1 MLCQEIMKKLEE
13 LSPLTYAENWDNV
26 GLLVGRADKEVTRIC
41 IVLDVTDEIVER
53 AITENTHMIIS
64 HHPLIFK
71 PVERVNSENM
81 TGRRLLSLI
90 QNDICVYAMHTNFDV
105 MGMADAAADE
115 IALKDRNVLNIIYE
129 DEISKEGCGR
139 YGKLPKAMSLEAC
152 AQLVKMVF
160 QIKSVR
166 VYGNLDQT
174 VETAA
179 IMPGSGGDMIK
190 DVLKLGLDVMITGDI
205 KHHEGLDAVGMGLA
219 IIDAGH
225 FELEKIF
232 IPYMKEFIERNMNG
246 IIVSTPRQTAPYQ
259 NI

>member
-1 MLCQEIMKKLEE
+1 MLCREIISKLEE
-13 LSPLTYAENWDNV
+13 LSPVTYAENWDNV
-26 GLLVGRADKEVTRIC
+26 GLLVGRAEKEVSRVC
-41 IVLDVTDEIVER
+41 VVLDITDEIIEH
-53 AITENTHMIIS
+53 AINDNIHMIIS

-71 PVERVNSENM
+71 PVTRINSEDM

-115 IALKDRNVLNIIYE
+115 LSLKERNVLNIIYE

-160 QIKSVR
+160 QIESVR
-166 VYGNLDQT
+166 VYGKLDQT

-179 IMPGSGGDMIK
+179 IMPGSGADTIK
-190 DVLKLGLDVMITGDI
+190 DVLRLGIDVLITGDI
-205 KHHEGLDAVGMGLA
+205 KHHEGLDAAEMGLA

-232 IPYMKEFIERNMNG
+232 ITYIKEFIERNMYD
-246 IIVSTPRQTAPYQ
+246 IYVSTPRQTAPYL